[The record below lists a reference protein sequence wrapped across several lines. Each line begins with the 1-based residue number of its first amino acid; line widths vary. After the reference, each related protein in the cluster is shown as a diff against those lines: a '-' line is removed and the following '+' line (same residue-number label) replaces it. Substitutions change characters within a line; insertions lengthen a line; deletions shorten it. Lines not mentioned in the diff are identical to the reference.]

1 MNKRTGQKLDSMQND
16 DTGFSDPQF
25 QIRIIGILN
34 TLTKRFR
41 PLSLYI

>member
-1 MNKRTGQKLDSMQND
+1 MNKRTGQKLDKQND
-16 DTGFSDPQF
+16 DTGFSDSQF